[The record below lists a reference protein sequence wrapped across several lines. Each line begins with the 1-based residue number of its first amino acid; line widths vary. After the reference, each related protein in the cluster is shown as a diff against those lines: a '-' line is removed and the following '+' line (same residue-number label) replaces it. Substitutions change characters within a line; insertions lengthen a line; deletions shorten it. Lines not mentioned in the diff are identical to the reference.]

1 MTLTETIKVGVRPS
15 FRAER
20 GYLKARCAMNP
31 YWPLIFA
38 AYLLLATPTAAQEQ
52 AVLGQGNVSCRSWLD
67 DRADDAVQS
76 AGRTAWIL
84 GYLTGFNKYGSR
96 PRGDVTRGKGTEEI
110 MSRIDDY
117 CSEHPSDNLYQA
129 SAALIEELRQPLN
142 R

>member
-1 MTLTETIKVGVRPS
+1 
-15 FRAER
+15 
-20 GYLKARCAMNP
+20 MNP
-31 YWPLIFA
+31 YWPLMFA
-38 AYLLLATPTAAQEQ
+38 ACLLVATQTTAQEQ

-84 GYLTGFNKYGSR
+84 GYLTGFNQYGSR
-96 PRGDVTRGKGTEEI
+96 PQGDVTRGKDTEEI
-110 MSRIDDY
+110 MSRIDNY